1 VLLKRKHEELPEVL
15 SEIVKSA
22 VREEF
27 SRQKLANQIRVSDL
41 SERKINEILNN
52 LGVKAIEVSN
62 LFNDFLILI
71 INYSLN
77 YLVNR
82 GRLPIT

>member
-1 VLLKRKHEELPEVL
+1 MSLKRKHEELPEVL

-27 SRQKLANQIRVSDL
+27 SRQKPANQIRVPDL

-52 LGVKAIEVSN
+52 LGVKTVEVSN
-62 LFNDFLILI
+62 LFNDFF
-71 INYSLN
+71 NTY
-77 YLVNR
+77 Y
-82 GRLPIT
+82 